1 MLSCEEVSRLL
12 SEAQERELSLKEK
25 AALRMHTMMC
35 KPCRNL
41 ERQLNFLRSALQHF
55 AHTESKKDKGSE
67 NTEDNQF

>member
-55 AHTESKKDKGSE
+55 THTESKKDKGSE